1 MELCF
6 RTIYMKC
13 NPGLFSMNFL
23 LIRTNRWAV
32 CPNGYFVRGFYRT
45 DGDWVHNIE
54 EAKCCKP
61 NTFPDRYEAC
71 YNENVGSS
79 FDNRGLS
86 KCKKEGYYLAG
97 IYRGGCDRLYCIEW
111 FKCCKM
117 NIGNEIKMFTNHR

>member
-1 MELCF
+1 
-6 RTIYMKC
+6 MKC

-61 NTFPDRYEAC
+61 NTFVDRYEAC

-79 FDNRGLS
+79 FNNRGLS

-97 IYRGGCDRLYCIEW
+97 IYRGGCDRLYCIER

-117 NIGNEIKMFTNHR
+117 NIDNEIKMFTNHR